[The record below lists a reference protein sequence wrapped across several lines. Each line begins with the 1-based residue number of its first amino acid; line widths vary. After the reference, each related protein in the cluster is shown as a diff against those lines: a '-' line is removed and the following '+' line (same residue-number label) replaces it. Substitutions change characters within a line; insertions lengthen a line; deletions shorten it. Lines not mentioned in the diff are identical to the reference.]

1 MVLMQTR
8 IDRLEAQNLTLRRQ
22 NHALLQLLDL
32 HQQLRRLE
40 LRGTEEQVSQALAE
54 LNRRITSL
62 GELVDELVTPRQ

>member
-1 MVLMQTR
+1 MQTR